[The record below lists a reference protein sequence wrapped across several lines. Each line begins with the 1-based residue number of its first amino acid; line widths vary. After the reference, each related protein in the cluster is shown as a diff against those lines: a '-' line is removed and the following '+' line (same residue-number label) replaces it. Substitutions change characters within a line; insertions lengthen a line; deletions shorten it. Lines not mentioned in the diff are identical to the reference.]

1 MSAIEIA
8 PDSRVF
14 SDVRDKV
21 VILTG
26 GATGIGA
33 ATVRL
38 LNEHGAIVSF
48 LDVNKAVGEELA
60 AELGDN
66 VHFFHGSVTTWEDQL
81 KVFEWTVEKYGRVD
95 IVLANAGID
104 EVVEDAFA
112 DKFDESGKLQAPT
125 LIVLDVTLRG
135 VIFTI
140 KLALSYFRRLKIR
153 GSIVATGSA
162 ASYLDTPG
170 IPVYNAAKHGVLGLV
185 RSLRDS
191 LKEEGLIRANVV
203 APSFTAT
210 PFTKNLIH
218 FWRREGL
225 PINEPEQIARAI
237 LFLAVNPDY
246 HGKSL
251 YVAAGTY
258 TELEGPILATQE
270 QWLGKQNTAWVNLR
284 KTKNLKMGKP
294 EDNV

>member
-1 MSAIEIA
+1 MCH
-8 PDSRVF
+8 VF
-14 SDVRDKV
+14 DLLLRHS
-21 VILTG
+21 LT
-26 GATGIGA
+26 ALTC
-33 ATVRL
+33 
-38 LNEHGAIVSF
+38 S
-48 LDVNKAVGEELA
+48 
-60 AELGDN
+60 N
-66 VHFFHGSVTTWEDQL
+66 VHFFHGSVTSWDDQL

-95 IVLANAGID
+95 IVLPNAGID
-104 EVVEDAFA
+104 EIVEDAFA
-112 DKFDESGKLQAPT
+112 DKFDDNGKLQAPT

-135 VIFTI
+135 VIYTV
-140 KLALSYFRRLKIR
+140 KLALSYFRRLKIN

-191 LKEEGLIRANVV
+191 LKEEGLIRTNVV

-218 FWRREGL
+218 FWKREGL
-225 PINEPEQIARAI
+225 PINEPVDVARAI
-237 LFLAVNPDY
+237 IFLAVNPEY

-258 TELEGPILATQE
+258 TELEGPYLATQE

-284 KTKNLKMGKP
+284 KTKNLKMGKA
-294 EDNV
+294 ENNV